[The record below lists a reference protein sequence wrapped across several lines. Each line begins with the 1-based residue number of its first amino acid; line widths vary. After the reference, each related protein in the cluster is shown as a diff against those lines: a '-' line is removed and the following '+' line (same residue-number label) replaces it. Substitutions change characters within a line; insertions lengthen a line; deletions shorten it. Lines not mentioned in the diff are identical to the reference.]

1 MGEPACLTTTEIY
14 MQAHEPTAISA
25 GLNHQE
31 VWEQFADEVYSIL
44 KHTHLENVFHHIS
57 NLHENIKFTMKEE
70 SNGELAFLDSSL
82 KLNNGQIFV
91 LGYRRRY
98 LYWDAD

>member
-1 MGEPACLTTTEIY
+1 MGEPACLTI
-14 MQAHEPTAISA
+14 
-25 GLNHQE
+25 LK
-31 VWEQFADEVYSIL
+31 VYSIL

-91 LGYRRRY
+91 LGYRSRC